1 METEEPFVHNNIPFR
16 PELPPPIDDFRI
28 FNQDSPDV
36 LEEYLKS
43 CVAGENPSNILKRKK
58 KESSNITTS
67 TTKKKKYTIY
77 DLEASEEKSS
87 PVDISRTTGKRS
99 SSSNTNNAD
108 RKLEKISST
117 SEIKIGIGEE
127 LKHFKGDMTLSN
139 LKLSENNPKKTTKE
153 IHNSEPFGTIVSHTK
168 KEMTILVKVR
178 AQTLKRLKK

>member
-1 METEEPFVHNNIPFR
+1 METEEPFVHKNIPFG
-16 PELPPPIDDFRI
+16 PELSPPIDDFPI

-87 PVDISRTTGKRS
+87 PVDIISQERLVRDPPPLTLIMLIGSWKRF
-99 SSSNTNNAD
+99 
-108 RKLEKISST
+108 L
-117 SEIKIGIGEE
+117 
-127 LKHFKGDMTLSN
+127 
-139 LKLSENNPKKTTKE
+139 
-153 IHNSEPFGTIVSHTK
+153 V
-168 KEMTILVKVR
+168 LVK
-178 AQTLKRLKK
+178 